1 MPKNGFPVRN
11 LRFASDASIP
21 RHWLG
26 GRRAVTSLLNNL
38 SVFFPAGERWFVEAV
53 RAHLSAVDDPAVS
66 SVRSLRACG
75 PELLRDARAFCG
87 QEGAHSREHVRYN
100 AVVRAHGYPVDWMER
115 RIERLLA
122 FFTRVLPPRSKLAA
136 TCALEH
142 FTALLAHF
150 LLEDDRILAD
160 GHPVMAAMWRWH
172 AAEENEHKAV
182 AFDVFRAAG
191 GTYFERVWTMI
202 VATGIFW
209 SLVAMQQVKLMR
221 VDGMLASARE
231 WRDLARFAFGEVKV
245 GRLGWLYLQY
255 YRPGFHP
262 NDIDA
267 SELLER
273 WKRELATSPVYQAAG

>member
-1 MPKNGFPVRN
+1 MFKLAFPVRN
-11 LRFASDASIP
+11 LRFASDDSVP

-26 GRRAVTSLLNNL
+26 GRKGVTSLLNNL

-53 RAHLSAVDDPAVS
+53 RAHAARVEDPA
-66 SVRSLRACG
+66 LQ
-75 PELLRDARAFCG
+75 RDVRAFCG
-87 QEGAHSREHVRYN
+87 QEGCHSREHVRYN
-100 AVVRAHGYPVDWMER
+100 AVVRSHGYPVARMER

-122 FFTRVLPPRSKLAA
+122 FLTSVLPPRSKLAA

-150 LLEDDRILAD
+150 LLEDERILAD
-160 GHPVMAAMWRWH
+160 GHPVMAALWRWH

-191 GTYFERVWTMI
+191 GTYVERVWTMA
-202 VATGIFW
+202 VTTVVFW
-209 SLVAMQQVKLMR
+209 SLVAVQQVELMR
-221 VDGMLASARE
+221 VDGILWSRRE
-231 WRDLARFAFGEVKV
+231 WRDIARFAFREVEA
-245 GRLGWLYLQY
+245 GRLRRLYLQY

-273 WKRELATSPVYQAAG
+273 WKRELASSPVYRAAG